1 VAGNIGVSLTGWDAE
16 RIRGPGAIPVTGING
31 VHNPQDIQNLT
42 PVISTQVGTFFRDIA
57 PGAAT
62 VSGAKH
68 PKTSTKIRIS
78 KKEPFLKFLY

>member
-31 VHNPQDIQNLT
+31 VHNPPEIQNPT
-42 PVISTQVGTFFRDIA
+42 PVIFTQVETFFRDIA

-62 VSGAKH
+62 VAGRSPQKRPRKLGFQ
-68 PKTSTKIRIS
+68 
-78 KKEPFLKFLY
+78 KKSHF